1 MENMSIHHL
10 GLFLDNEIY
19 LLPEEKNQLLKSTNS
34 LALDEIPSS
43 SEIESEEEPI
53 PLLYEGGFEKGIL
66 VIYEGKSLDSNLSE
80 YLFKIL
86 GAVSCSLKDIA
97 LANSENT
104 ELTSMASIIALSPNK
119 IIVFGKVRHEL
130 MMSVKKTYE
139 VHQEDEIEYLF
150 ADDLS
155 QIAESLELRKA
166 LWKELQILFNITKK

>member
-19 LLPEEKNQLLKSTNS
+19 LLPEEKDQLLKAANS
-34 LALDEIPSS
+34 PALEEIPSS
-43 SEIESEEEPI
+43 SETESEEEPI
-53 PLLYEGGFEKGIL
+53 SLLYEGGFEKGIL
-66 VIYEGKSLDSNLSE
+66 VIYEGKTLESNLSE

-97 LANSENT
+97 LASSENT
-104 ELTSMASIIALSPNK
+104 ELTTMANK
-119 IIVFGKVRHEL
+119 IIIFGKVRHDL
-130 MMSVKKTYE
+130 MMSVRKTYE

-155 QIAESLELRKA
+155 QIAESLDLRKA
-166 LWKELQILFNITKK
+166 LWKALQILFNITKK